1 MPSGGVKPD
10 NVADYLAVPAV
21 PAVSGSWMVEPV
33 LLREG
38 RWDEV
43 TTRSSAAIALAQKAR
58 QDRTS

>member
-1 MPSGGVKPD
+1 VKPD

>member
-1 MPSGGVKPD
+1 
-10 NVADYLAVPAV
+10 V

-43 TTRSSAAIALAQKAR
+43 TARSSAAIARAR
-58 QDRTS
+58 GSSEPGLV